1 MKANK
6 EFSLKVLSRYL
17 RMNDRELLEEAY
29 NIYKEDFLS
38 LPRPIVQGHDATY
51 EYVAQQRPEVLKHKP
66 EEFMDLSIVAELEK
80 SGFFKEFAATYR

>member
-1 MKANK
+1 M
-6 EFSLKVLSRYL
+6 SGYL

-38 LPRPIVQGHDATY
+38 LPRPIVRGHDATY
-51 EYVAQQRPEVLKHKP
+51 EYVAQQRPEILKHKP

-80 SGFFKEFAATYR
+80 SGFFKELAATYR